1 MQARP
6 FVAFPS
12 QKYQGR
18 IGAGRYLQPF
28 HLDDQRAFSMRDQTV
43 SERPFLTY
51 WQSGYEGADHIN
63 HGGTPQDMNSA
74 NGHQGRA
81 REDYRLLQ
89 QFGIRTVRESIGW
102 RLVEHDGAFDFS
114 IIEERVSAAREFGI
128 QICWTLLHYGW
139 PQDID
144 VYGDQFVPRFVRY
157 CTAVAEFLKPFGGP
171 APVFS
176 PVNEISF
183 TSWGLSVR
191 MFRCPN
197 MDYEH
202 AARDAKRQL
211 VRAAIAGCDAIWAVI
226 PGARMLHCD
235 PLIHIIAHDDEDA
248 SRVHAEHMRQVQFEA
263 FDMLSGRR
271 DPELGGAPRYLDLI
285 GVNYY
290 DTNQWEAATGNRM
303 WWHLGDT
310 RRRPL
315 HQMLLEVHERYGRP
329 ILLAETG
336 HVGSGRGLWIRE
348 VAEQAVMARQRGVD
362 ISGICLY
369 PGIDRPDW
377 ENADYWHH
385 SGLWDVVDQ
394 DGDPQARV
402 LAPAYA
408 LGLRQ
413 AQALTAHFHRSLD
426 QAAVPAIIVLSHLRW
441 DAAVTRPQHLLT
453 HIARHY
459 RVIYIEE
466 PVAGI
471 PVAGTPVAGIPVT
484 GATLP
489 WMETSH
495 PAPNVTVCRLHTPQ
509 AAAVAGSAAGADPW
523 AALQPFARDLAREN
537 KDPIVWLYTPAAL
550 PLLAAMAPGL
560 VVYDCVEDPLV
571 GPEAAQRPD
580 QEAALLRAA
589 DLVFTGSPGLHDA
602 RRHDH
607 GQVHYFSSSVDT
619 LHFEQALDRS
629 NGHPSHAGI
638 AGPCLGFHGVIDA
651 RFDRALI
658 AAIADAH
665 PEWQVVLVGPLAGI
679 AADDLPQRPN
689 IHYLGPH
696 AYRTWPQFLAKWDV
710 CLVPYLADD
719 AGLAID
725 RTNVLE
731 YMAAE
736 RPIVGTAIR
745 DLQALYGGVIA
756 IAHDHAEFI
765 AACERALA
773 LPPAELDSLASDMRA
788 VIAETS
794 WTSMADEMHALIV
807 HARDGASKR
816 ADTAATERT
825 AATNQTS
832 FCGDVAA

>member
-1 MQARP
+1 
-6 FVAFPS
+6 
-12 QKYQGR
+12 
-18 IGAGRYLQPF
+18 
-28 HLDDQRAFSMRDQTV
+28 
-43 SERPFLTY
+43 LTY

-63 HGGTPQDMNSA
+63 HGGAPQDMNSA
-74 NGHQGRA
+74 NGHQQRA

-102 RLVEHDGAFDFS
+102 RLVERDGTFDFS
-114 IIEERVSAAREFGI
+114 VIEDRVRAAAEYGI

-139 PQDID
+139 PQDLD
-144 VYGDQFVPRFVRY
+144 VYGEEFVPRFVRY
-157 CTAVAEFLKPFGGP
+157 CRAAAEFLKPFGGP

-191 MFRCPN
+191 MFRCLN
-197 MDYEH
+197 MDHEH

-211 VRAAIAGCDAIWAVI
+211 VRAAIAGCDAIWDVI

-235 PLIHIIAHDDEDA
+235 PLIHIIAHDDEQE
-248 SRVHAEHMRQVQFEA
+248 SHLHAEHMRQLQFEA
-263 FDMLSGRR
+263 FDMLAGRR
-271 DPELGGAPRYLDLI
+271 DPELGGTPRYLDLM

-290 DTNQWEAATGNRM
+290 DTNQWEAATGHRM

-329 ILLAETG
+329 LLLAETG

-362 ISGICLY
+362 IAGICLY

-394 DGDPQARV
+394 AGDPQARV

-413 AQALTAHFHRSLD
+413 AQALTEHFHRGVD
-426 QAAVPAIIVLSHLRW
+426 DAAVPAIIVFSHLRW
-441 DAAVTRPQHLLT
+441 DAAITRPQHLLT

-459 RVIYIEE
+459 RVIYVEE
-466 PVAGI
+466 PVAD
-471 PVAGTPVAGIPVT
+471 AA
-484 GATLP
+484 LP
-489 WMETSH
+489 WMETHH
-495 PAPNVTVCRLHTPQ
+495 PAPNVTVCRPHTAP
-509 AAAVAGSAAGADPW
+509 AAKGADDDRWPALHAF
-523 AALQPFARDLAREN
+523 AAELSRDN
-537 KDPIVWLYTPAAL
+537 KDAVVWFYTPMAL
-550 PLLAAMAPGL
+550 PLLDAMAPGL
-560 VVYDCVEDPLV
+560 VVYDCVEDLS
-571 GPEAAQRPD
+571 AAQDLSPRLRER
-580 QEAALLRAA
+580 EAALLGVA
-589 DLVFTGSPGLHDA
+589 DLVFTGSPGLHEA
-602 RRHDH
+602 MRRGHA
-607 GQVHYFSSSVDT
+607 QVHHFSSSVDT

-629 NGHPSHAGI
+629 NGHPAHAAI
-638 AGPCLGFHGVIDA
+638 VGPCLGFHGVIDA

-658 AAIADAH
+658 AALADAH
-665 PEWQVVLVGPLAGI
+665 PEWQIVLVGPVVGI
-679 AADDLPQRPN
+679 AAASLPQRPN
-689 IHYLGPH
+689 IHYLGPQ

-710 CLVPYLADD
+710 CLIPYAVDGAD
-719 AGLAID
+719 LAID

-736 RPIVGTAIR
+736 RPIVGTAMR
-745 DLQALYGGVIA
+745 DLQALYGDVIA
-756 IAHDHAEFI
+756 IAHDHAAFI

-773 LPPAELDSLASDMRA
+773 LPQAALDGLTADMRA
-788 VIAETS
+788 IVAETS
-794 WTSMADEMHALIV
+794 WTKLADDMHALI
-807 HARDGASKR
+807 ARARGAQTT
-816 ADTAATERT
+816 TAAAGRT
-825 AATNQTS
+825 GATSNPAL
-832 FCGDVAA
+832 CGDVAA